1 MTAGQPT
8 VGIFSPIGPST
19 APSARAASGV
29 SVRPS
34 GGISTGATRCGP
46 GRLARRAYGSGVRY
60 TVIYQAT
67 CADICPLFRSE
78 RTERLQYLTPMAM
91 RNAIGRAKLHGR
103 PPALPS
109 ARSPTPCRVPSP
121 PRRLTRRPSP
131 PQPPAAP
138 WRSPTS
144 SSNRRPRG
152 LREHFTRARSCAPRF
167 FRSSA
172 TGNLLLYAPQ
182 ENVRRATAFRQ
193 LRVHVGHGSDTE
205 TPHRLTAP
213 TATDQASK
221 AALERERQAASPRQT
236 SGNQNHL
243 FTKRASSLFH
253 VQIEGKRANIVQ
265 TPNRLHVMMASNER
279 WVVAASIDSR
289 RYFSSKCPTRGRA
302 TSPTSTRSLNRCRP
316 VAATRRCPRP
326 ADAGHQ
332 RFQRPR
338 RADHRGVAAAAQ
350 PEPEP
355 ADHRGG
361 GGVAAPKWSQTATAA
376 LNCTVNEKLAALTYT

>member
-138 WRSPTS
+138 WRSPLLRPIGDLVGFVNIHARAILRATVFQIIGHWQSPPLRAAGERSKGNCVSATS
-144 SSNRRPRG
+144 RARRPW
-152 LREHFTRARSCAPRF
+152 
-167 FRSSA
+167 FRYRDTASTDRPNSN
-172 TGNLLLYAPQ
+172 GPSKQGCYWNESGGMVLPPDQ
-182 ENVRRATAFRQ
+182 HRRAGEVHAEIEAPAEAGRESGGSSGTREDKGATAVAGRCIRRRFVDGYTR
-193 LRVHVGHGSDTE
+193 
-205 TPHRLTAP
+205 P
-213 TATDQASK
+213 
-221 AALERERQAASPRQT
+221 
-236 SGNQNHL
+236 
-243 FTKRASSLFH
+243 FH
-253 VQIEGKRANIVQ
+253 ENTGIA
-265 TPNRLHVMMASNER
+265 
-279 WVVAASIDSR
+279 
-289 RYFSSKCPTRGRA
+289 
-302 TSPTSTRSLNRCRP
+302 
-316 VAATRRCPRP
+316 RP
-326 ADAGHQ
+326 AA
-332 RFQRPR
+332 
-338 RADHRGVAAAAQ
+338 
-350 PEPEP
+350 P
-355 ADHRGG
+355 ATC
-361 GGVAAPKWSQTATAA
+361 SI
-376 LNCTVNEKLAALTYT
+376 

>member
-152 LREHFTRARSCAPRF
+152 LREREAQLDWRSRNASIILGVLYESYIHPITIL
-167 FRSSA
+167 STLPSA
-172 TGNLLLYAPQ
+172 GVGVASMPGKLTGQDVLLL
-182 ENVRRATAFRQ
+182 
-193 LRVHVGHGSDTE
+193 G
-205 TPHRLTAP
+205 
-213 TATDQASK
+213 
-221 AALERERQAASPRQT
+221 
-236 SGNQNHL
+236 
-243 FTKRASSLFH
+243 
-253 VQIEGKRANIVQ
+253 
-265 TPNRLHVMMASNER
+265 
-279 WVVAASIDSR
+279 
-289 RYFSSKCPTRGRA
+289 
-302 TSPTSTRSLNRCRP
+302 
-316 VAATRRCPRP
+316 
-326 ADAGHQ
+326 
-332 RFQRPR
+332 
-338 RADHRGVAAAAQ
+338 
-350 PEPEP
+350 
-355 ADHRGG
+355 
-361 GGVAAPKWSQTATAA
+361 
-376 LNCTVNEKLAALTYT
+376 